1 MKKLILATAF
11 VACFG
16 LFNAKAQNVNGV
28 KLTAIH
34 ADYIQVR
41 VSKSFLAD
49 RQWIALEYGQKV
61 DDYSEM
67 YIRDDQGKK
76 LEFNSA
82 IDAVNK
88 MKAYGYELFSVYT
101 EQVSSDSNRPV
112 YVLKRK

>member
-1 MKKLILATAF
+1 MKKLILAAAF

-16 LFNAKAQNVNGV
+16 VPYAKAQNVNGV
-28 KLTAIH
+28 KLTDIH
-34 ADYIQVR
+34 VDYIQIRAVR
-41 VSKSFLAD
+41 SFLAD
-49 RQWIALEYGQKV
+49 KQWIALEYGQKV
-61 DDYSEM
+61 SDYSEL
-67 YIRDDQGKK
+67 YIRDDNAKK

-101 EQVSSDSNRPV
+101 EQVDQSSNKPV

>member
-1 MKKLILATAF
+1 MKKLILAAAL

-16 LFNAKAQNVNGV
+16 LSRAKAQNVNGV
-28 KLTAIH
+28 KLTDIH
-34 ADYIQVR
+34 VDYIQIR
-41 VSKSFLAD
+41 AEKSFFED
-49 RQWIALEYGQKV
+49 KQWILLEYGQKV
-61 DDYSEM
+61 DEYSEM
-67 YIRDDQGKK
+67 YIRDDNAKK

-88 MKAYGYELFSVYT
+88 MKSYDYELFSVYT